1 MSLAYDFDT
10 PVRAVQTSRSV
21 ACNETLDLMERMGVR
36 LVFAKDEE
44 IYGQDEAADLI
55 YRVVKGAVRTS
66 RLMSDGRRQ
75 IGDFYLARV
84 YRSAVRRFRIATWQA
99 SVDRKEALVRQ
110 IYELLNG
117 EVEHSRMFWLEATIV
132 ILILFEIV
140 MALVKAK

>member
-21 ACNETLDLMERMGVR
+21 ACNDTLDLMERMGVR

-75 IGDFYLARV
+75 IGDFHYEGDLFGLEDPTRLIVPIEFAVMLLAEIGEIFAALAAAAPAGCAA
-84 YRSAVRRFRIATWQA
+84 RSHRDIR
-99 SVDRKEALVRQ
+99 
-110 IYELLNG
+110 
-117 EVEHSRMFWLEATIV
+117 
-132 ILILFEIV
+132 
-140 MALVKAK
+140 